1 MPVPRSFRT
10 RFSLIATGLLLAC
23 LTTPAA
29 ASPDG
34 TWSVKTSAET
44 GACQTNFDFKVA
56 VKNGKVTYAGYW
68 PVKAS
73 GGINKVGVVRM
84 VLAHGGHKV
93 TATGLAR
100 GDEASGDWTSPH
112 PSCAG
117 SWMARRV

>member
-1 MPVPRSFRT
+1 MLPRT
-10 RFSLIATGLLLAC
+10 CLIAASLAAIFM
-23 LTTPAA
+23 TSPAA

-44 GACQTNFDFKVA
+44 GACATNFDFKVA

-73 GGINKVGVVRM
+73 GGISKLGVVKM
-84 VLAHGGHKV
+84 ILSHAGHKV

-100 GDEASGDWTSPH
+100 GDEASGDWTSPQ

-117 SWMARRV
+117 SWVARRV